1 MEGLYSRGKYLGEVR
16 KFEKYNGS
24 SRGIWEWDKRRRSM
38 TSREE
43 KRKIE
48 DSGDGVESRGRE
60 V

>member
-16 KFEKYNGS
+16 KFEKYNES
-24 SRGIWEWDKRRRSM
+24 SRGIWKWDKRRSM

-48 DSGDGVESRGRE
+48 DSGDGVELRGRE